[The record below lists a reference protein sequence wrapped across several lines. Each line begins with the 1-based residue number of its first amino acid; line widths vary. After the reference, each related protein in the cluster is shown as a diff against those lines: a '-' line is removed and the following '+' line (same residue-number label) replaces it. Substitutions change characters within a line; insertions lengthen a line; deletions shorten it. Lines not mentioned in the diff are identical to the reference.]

1 MISKAVKY
9 DRGSPT
15 IVIRCTSK
23 RVDRAVLRRG
33 VEAIQKQVD
42 RDFFP
47 LWGWRARLL
56 LEPKRA
62 PADAM
67 QITIRERERGN
78 SDHGYHFIDGLPH
91 TRVFVRNADGDP
103 VDYFPTLS
111 HEVLE
116 MIADPGVNLFA
127 EGYFKY
133 RGRRVKGYVAYEV
146 CDPVQENLYA
156 IDGVKVSDFVTPEW
170 FEPERQPGS
179 LKFSFKDAVDRP
191 FRAAPQ
197 GYFDAIYRGRMRT
210 IWGEEANTKK
220 VRHRKKAR
228 LERHKG

>member
-1 MISKAVKY
+1 MTSAAVRF

-15 IVIRCTSK
+15 IVIECTTK
-23 RVDRAVLRRG
+23 RADRAALKRAVQ
-33 VEAIQKQVD
+33 AIQKQVD

-47 LWGWRARLL
+47 LWGWRAKLL
-56 LEPKRA
+56 LEPKRK
-62 PADAM
+62 PPGAM
-67 QITIRERERGN
+67 LITVREREQGN
-78 SDHGYHFIDGLPH
+78 SDDGYHFIDGVPA
-91 TRVFVRNADGDP
+91 TRVFIRNSEGDL

-146 CDPVQENLYA
+146 CDPVQENLYT
-156 IDGVKVSDFVTPEW
+156 IDGINVSDFVVPEW
-170 FEPERQPGS
+170 FEPEREAGS
-179 LKFSFKDAVDRP
+179 MKFSFKDAVDGP

-197 GYFDAIYRGRMRT
+197 GYFDAVYRGRMRT
-210 IWGEEANTKK
+210 IWGEEADTKK
-220 VRHRKKAR
+220 VRHRKQAR
-228 LERHKG
+228 VDRQG